1 MPIEELEAPRL
12 AEIGRQI
19 TQVGQN
25 LSDFRSEVRVN
36 FSEMVR
42 KDTYSVERDALK
54 DRIAVLERRAA
65 SMQTLM
71 YGSLASVVVG
81 VITMWLMR
89 GQ

>member
-1 MPIEELEAPRL
+1 VPIEEFEAPRL

-25 LSDFRSEVRVN
+25 LFDFRSEVRGN
-36 FSEMVR
+36 FADMVR
-42 KDTYSVERDALK
+42 KDTYSVERDSLK
-54 DRIAVLERRAA
+54 DRISVLERRAA

-71 YGSLASVVVG
+71 YGSLASVAVG
-81 VITMWLMR
+81 VLTMWLMR